1 MNITKLTI
9 INELKSF
16 AIAHPEISAGE
27 MLYSFLR
34 PHGNKNRTDKL
45 SDLLSLTD
53 DQILT
58 NIEKAKQI
66 EDND

>member
-9 INELKSF
+9 INELKTF
-16 AIAHPEISAGE
+16 ATEYPEISTGE

-58 NIEKAKQI
+58 NIERAKQI